1 MDIFWEL
8 IVSSSGVI
16 VGFFIGETL
25 FKKLGFE
32 EKKEKLELKPGELQK
47 FLKNRFLVN
56 SALISGEKRSLFG
69 VDDVEVDEML
79 NLLKNLKSDELI
91 IFNRDDCRFA
101 LKKGENFIYIRGKIA
116 SFRDLAKIWEI
127 VHRSFRGEAK

>member
-1 MDIFWEL
+1 MGIFWEL

-16 VGFFIGETL
+16 AGFFIGETL

-32 EKKEKLELKPGELQK
+32 EKKEKLELKPLELQE

-56 SALISGEKRSLFG
+56 SALITGEKRSLFG

-91 IFNRDDCRFA
+91 IFNEDDCRFA

-127 VHRSFRGEAK
+127 VQRSFRGGAK